1 MKPINERS
9 KEFKGALIQIMG
21 GPFEVDETT
30 YLSVKEILAIINFN
44 AELLEEFYPYD
55 ETDWIDG
62 LYPEMK
68 VIAYVKGT

>member
-9 KEFKGALIQIMG
+9 KEFKGALIQEEG
-21 GPFEVDETT
+21 ETK
-30 YLSVKEILAIINFN
+30 YVPVKEILDVINFN
-44 AELLEEFYPYD
+44 SELMEEFYPYN

>member
-9 KEFKGALIQIMG
+9 KEFKGALIQIETEFQEKG
-21 GPFEVDETT
+21 RVEYLPVKKILEV
-30 YLSVKEILAIINFN
+30 INFN

-68 VIAYVKGT
+68 VIAYIKGN